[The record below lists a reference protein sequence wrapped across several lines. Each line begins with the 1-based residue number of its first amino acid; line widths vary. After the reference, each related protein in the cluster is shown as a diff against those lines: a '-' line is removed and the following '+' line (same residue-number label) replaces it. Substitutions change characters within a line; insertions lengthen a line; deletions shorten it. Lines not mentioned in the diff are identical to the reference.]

1 MPDDS
6 GIFSLALA
14 ALIDAF
20 VSESAKRKRW
30 ARIVRGAGALLLLT
44 VIGAAVY
51 VTLKYS

>member
-1 MPDDS
+1 MPDD
-6 GIFSLALA
+6 GGVFGLAVA
-14 ALIDAF
+14 ALVDAF

-30 ARIVRGAGALLLLT
+30 ARIVRGAGALLLLA